1 MRRPA
6 AVLTLVVVLSA
17 ALAGLARTR
26 LERLGETRV
35 PAGLLY
41 LPRGPWLR
49 ALAVGQ
55 EETLADLLYI
65 WAIQY
70 YSNYEDTRRYEY
82 LDQVFRGAITELDP
96 YFTEAYLV
104 GALIMS
110 VEARRPEL
118 ALALYDK
125 GLAKMPDNWELG
137 YWAGWECYYQGRF
150 LCARDYWARAS
161 RMPGA
166 PAVLG
171 RLAARMLEKAG
182 DLAAAIREYRR
193 LLEHPPDE
201 KTARVVESWVERMST
216 ELDLRKL
223 DAAVEAFRQERG
235 RCPRNLRELVAE
247 RFLARLPRAI
257 DGRPYRYDPRT
268 CRVLPAPGQSFGGG
282 R

>member
-6 AVLTLVVVLSA
+6 AFLVAVLLVAVVT
-17 ALAGLARTR
+17 AGVARER
-26 LERLGETRV
+26 LEALGETRV

-49 ALAVGQ
+49 ALALGQ

-70 YSNYEDTRRYEY
+70 YSNYEDTRRYDY

-96 YFTEAYLV
+96 HFTEAYLV

-110 VEARRPEL
+110 VEARRPDL

-125 GLAKMPDNWELG
+125 GLAVMPENWELG

-150 LCARDYWARAS
+150 LCARDYWARAA

-166 PAVLG
+166 PPVLT

-182 DLAAAIREYRR
+182 DLAAAIREYREILR
-193 LLEHPPDE
+193 HPPDE
-201 KTARVVESWVERMST
+201 KTARIIESWIERMST
-216 ELDLRKL
+216 ELDLRTI
-223 DAAVEAFRQERG
+223 DAAVRRFRAEKG
-235 RCPRNLRELVAE
+235 RCPRDLAELVAGG
-247 RFLARLPRAI
+247 FLPGLPRAA
-257 DGRPYRYDPRT
+257 DGRPYRYDPAS

>member
-1 MRRPA
+1 MRRPV
-6 AVLTLVVVLSA
+6 AVLLAVLLAATL
-17 ALAGLARTR
+17 LAGVARAR
-26 LERLGETRV
+26 LEGLGETRV

-41 LPRGPWLR
+41 LPKGPWLR
-49 ALAVGQ
+49 ALALGQ

-70 YSNYEDTRRYEY
+70 YSNYEDTSRYDY

-110 VEARRPEL
+110 VEARRPDL

-125 GLAKMPDNWELG
+125 GLEKMPDNWELG

-150 LCARDYWARAS
+150 LCARDYWARAA

-166 PAVLG
+166 PPVLT

-201 KTARVVESWVERMST
+201 KTARIIESWIERMST
-216 ELDLRKL
+216 ELDLRAL
-223 DAAVEAFRQERG
+223 DAAIAAFREERG
-235 RCPRNLRELVAE
+235 RCPRDLGELVEE
-247 RFLARLPRAI
+247 RFLAALPEAA